1 MRTVATA
8 VARFRHLRSSKA
20 TPQNDMGTATV

>member
-1 MRTVATA
+1 MRTVARA
-8 VARFRHLRSSKA
+8 VARVRHLHTRKA

>member
-1 MRTVATA
+1 MRNVAIE
-8 VARFRHLRSSKA
+8 VARFRHLHSRKA